1 LAAALRVTADAG
13 TAASGDDALLM
24 TSHRKVKGATMKR
37 SLTILSLLAACLFV
51 VAVGQ
56 ASAARKHAAAL
67 TPVTVV
73 MHDPGCHWFSVNG
86 AFKTKLTVK
95 GPAQLANLDEAALKI
110 VGAKGTFRAA
120 VGKKIVLKAGAYR
133 ITMVG
138 QAPDDNTLR
147 LVVK

>member
-1 LAAALRVTADAG
+1 
-13 TAASGDDALLM
+13 
-24 TSHRKVKGATMKR
+24 MKR
-37 SLTILSLLAACLFV
+37 SLTILSLLAACVLV
-51 VAVGQ
+51 VAAGQ
-56 ASAARKHAAAL
+56 ASAARTHAAAL

-95 GPAQLANLDEAALKI
+95 GPVQLSNFDEAALKI
-110 VGAKGTFRAA
+110 AGAKGTVRAA
-120 VGKKIVLKAGAYR
+120 VGKKVVLTAGIYR

-138 QAPDDNTLR
+138 QAPDDNHLR

>member
-1 LAAALRVTADAG
+1 
-13 TAASGDDALLM
+13 
-24 TSHRKVKGATMKR
+24 MKR
-37 SLTILSLLAACLFV
+37 SLTILFLLAACLLV
-51 VAVGQ
+51 VAAGQ

-95 GPAQLANLDEAALKI
+95 GPAQLSNFDEGALKI
-110 VGAKGTFRAA
+110 VDATGTRRAGI
-120 VGKKIVLKAGAYR
+120 GKKIVLKTGVYR
-133 ITMVG
+133 ITMIG

>member
-1 LAAALRVTADAG
+1 
-13 TAASGDDALLM
+13 
-24 TSHRKVKGATMKR
+24 MKR
-37 SLTILSLLAACLFV
+37 SLAILSLLAACVLV
-51 VAVGQ
+51 VAAGQ
-56 ASAARKHAAAL
+56 ASAARTHGATL

-86 AFKTKLTVK
+86 AFKKTLTVK
-95 GPAQLANLDEAALKI
+95 GTAQLSNFDEAALKI
-110 VGAKGTFRAA
+110 AGATGTRHVA
-120 VGKKIVLKAGAYR
+120 VGKKIILKAGAYR

>member
-1 LAAALRVTADAG
+1 
-13 TAASGDDALLM
+13 
-24 TSHRKVKGATMKR
+24 MKR
-37 SLTILSLLAACLFV
+37 SLSILSLLAACLLV
-51 VAVGQ
+51 VAAGQ

-86 AFKTKLTVK
+86 AFKRTLTVK
-95 GPAQLANLDEAALKI
+95 GPAQLTNFDEATLKI
-110 VGAKGTFRAA
+110 TGASGTLRAP
-120 VGKKIVLKAGAYR
+120 VGKKIMLKAGAYR
-133 ITMVG
+133 ITMIG

>member
-1 LAAALRVTADAG
+1 
-13 TAASGDDALLM
+13 
-24 TSHRKVKGATMKR
+24 MKR
-37 SLTILSLLAACLFV
+37 SLAILSLLAACLLV
-51 VAVGQ
+51 LAAGQ
-56 ASAARKHAAAL
+56 ASAARTHTASL

-86 AFKTKLTVK
+86 ALKKTLTVK
-95 GPAQLANLDEAALKI
+95 GPAQLTNLDEAALKI
-110 VGAKGTFRAA
+110 AGVSGTRRDA
-120 VGKKIVLKAGAYR
+120 VGKKIVLKPGAYR

>member
-1 LAAALRVTADAG
+1 
-13 TAASGDDALLM
+13 
-24 TSHRKVKGATMKR
+24 MKR
-37 SLTILSLLAACLFV
+37 SIATLSLLAACLLV
-51 VAVGQ
+51 LSAGQ

-86 AFKTKLTVK
+86 AYKKTLTVK
-95 GPAQLANLDEAALKI
+95 SPAQLMNFDEGALKI
-110 VGAKGTFRAA
+110 VGAAGTLRAGI
-120 VGKKIVLKAGAYR
+120 GKKLVLKTGAYR
-133 ITMVG
+133 ITMIG

>member
-1 LAAALRVTADAG
+1 VAPGHDAF
-13 TAASGDDALLM
+13 LM
-24 TSHRKVKGATMKR
+24 TSPRTVKGAIAMKR
-37 SLTILSLLAACLFV
+37 SLTILSLLAASLLV
-51 VAVGQ
+51 VAAGQ
-56 ASAARKHAAAL
+56 ASAARTHAAAL

-95 GPAQLANLDEAALKI
+95 GPAQLTNFDEATLK
-110 VGAKGTFRAA
+110 VTGVSGMRLAD
-120 VGKKIVLKAGAYR
+120 VGKKIVLKTGAYR
-133 ITMVG
+133 ITMIG